1 MVGIAQKPSVAAVQE
16 GEFPVTHFRTATVNG
31 IDIFY
36 REAGPADGP
45 AVLLL
50 HGFPTA
56 SSQFRHLIPLLADR
70 YRVIAPDFP
79 GFGHSASP
87 DRSTFD
93 YTFANFADL
102 MDGLLGQLG
111 VDRYALYCFD
121 YGAPTGF
128 RMALKGPERISALI
142 VQNGNAYEEG
152 LSEFWDPI
160 KAYWA
165 EKTDERR
172 QAIAFILNSDTVK
185 QQYTAGV
192 QDLSRLDPDRWAHDD
207 MQLARPGNA
216 DIQLD
221 LFYDYGS
228 NVTLYP
234 EFHAF
239 FRDHQ
244 PPTLVVWGQ
253 NDPVFPAAGAHPYRK
268 DLPAAEFHLLDTGHF
283 LLEDKIDVA
292 APMIHD
298 FLDRSIGRS

>member
-16 GEFPVTHFRTATVNG
+16 GELPVTHFRTATVNG

-50 HGFPTA
+50 HGFPT
-56 SSQFRHLIPLLADR
+56 SSAQFRHLIPLLADR

-102 MDGLLGQLG
+102 MDGLLSQLG
-111 VDRYALYCFD
+111 VDQYALYCFD

-152 LSEFWDPI
+152 LSPFWDPI

-165 EKTDERR
+165 EKTDEHR
-172 QAIAFILNSDTVK
+172 QAIAFILKPETVK
-185 QQYTAGV
+185 LQYTQGV
-192 QDLSRLDPDRWAHDD
+192 QDLTRLDPDMWIHDD
-207 MQLARPGNA
+207 AQLARPGNA

-244 PPTLVVWGQ
+244 PPTLIIWGQ
-253 NDPVFPAAGAHPYRK
+253 NDSIFPPDGAHPYRR
-268 DLPAAEFHLLDTGHF
+268 DLPSAEFHLLDTGHF
-283 LLEDKIDVA
+283 LLEDKLDVA

>member
-16 GEFPVTHFRTATVNG
+16 GEFPVTHFHTTTVNG

-70 YRVIAPDFP
+70 YRVIAPDLP

-87 DRSTFD
+87 DRSAFD

-102 MDGLLGQLG
+102 MHGLIDQLG

-121 YGAPTGF
+121 YGAPTGY
-128 RMALKGPERISALI
+128 RLALKRPERVSALI

-152 LSEFWDPI
+152 LSEFWNPI

-172 QAIAFILNSDTVK
+172 QAIAFILSSDAVRS
-185 QQYTAGV
+185 QYTQGV
-192 QDLSRLDPDRWAHDD
+192 RDLSRLDPDRWIHDET
-207 MQLARPGNA
+207 QLARPGNA

-228 NVTLYP
+228 NVALYP
-234 EFHAF
+234 EFQAF

-244 PPTLVVWGQ
+244 PPTLVIWGK
-253 NDPVFPAAGAHPYRK
+253 NDIVFPPDGAHPYQR
-268 DLPAAEFHLLDTGHF
+268 DLPSAEFHLIDTGHF
-283 LLEDKIDVA
+283 LLEDKLDVA